1 MKCCCSYNCS
11 NCKDIYHCVQWSQG
25 CAACKDWCHHHGRVL
40 DVSRW
45 LLLLSEVKTC
55 DVVLRT
61 TVTDDQRK
69 SDISAVWPVIQR
81 CGPGLCLVCVLSRA
95 GNSFTYV
102 EGHNLDP
109 FVSTYSNLYSDTFNL
124 VEPSKKYARRDLSS
138 WSSRGALG
146 YERIL
151 TSCISFFL
159 WMELSAM
166 KHGDV
171 RLFIWFTMT
180 KKFDCAGRQRL
191 KRASAQ

>member
-1 MKCCCSYNCS
+1 M
-11 NCKDIYHCVQWSQG
+11 
-25 CAACKDWCHHHGRVL
+25 
-40 DVSRW
+40 
-45 LLLLSEVKTC
+45 
-55 DVVLRT
+55 
-61 TVTDDQRK
+61 TDDQRK

-180 KKFDCAGRQRL
+180 KKIRL
-191 KRASAQ
+191 RGSSPLEACVRTINKRAEKTN